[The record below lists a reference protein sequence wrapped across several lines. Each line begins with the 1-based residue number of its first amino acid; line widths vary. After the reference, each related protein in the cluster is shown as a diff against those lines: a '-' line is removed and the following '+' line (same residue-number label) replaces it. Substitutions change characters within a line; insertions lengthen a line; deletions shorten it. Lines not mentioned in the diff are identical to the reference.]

1 MKYLLLI
8 YSEENPAAW
17 EAMSE
22 AEQQALIGEYRAVSA
37 LPNTLGSNQLQ
48 PAATATTVRVND
60 GQTLTTDGPFPET
73 KEVLGGYYLIE
84 ATDLDEA
91 ISIAAKIPAA
101 RTGGGVEVRPIVEM

>member
-8 YSEENPAAW
+8 YNEENPAAW

-22 AEQQALIGEYRAVSA
+22 AEQHALIGQYREVSS

-48 PAATATTVRVND
+48 PVATATTVRVSD
-60 GQTLTTDGPFPET
+60 GQALATDGPFAET
-73 KEVLGGYYLIE
+73 KEVLGGYYLVE

-101 RTGGGVEVRPIVEM
+101 WNGGCVEVRPIVEM